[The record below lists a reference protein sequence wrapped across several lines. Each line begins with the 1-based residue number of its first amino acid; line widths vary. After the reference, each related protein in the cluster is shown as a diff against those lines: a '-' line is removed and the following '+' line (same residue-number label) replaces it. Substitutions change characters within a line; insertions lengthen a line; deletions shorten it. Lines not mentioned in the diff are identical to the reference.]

1 LRHAPGIADE
11 NDITE
16 PHQPLDDTH
25 AHPPLTPP
33 PAGAAPGGP
42 PPEGGPP
49 PPVVPPGRGVWPWL
63 AALGILAIAGLL
75 LWLFVFR
82 DASKGKVVPAVVG
95 LQQQQAVEELTRE
108 GFAVEVVVGPSAK
121 SAGIVFS
128 QKPGGGSRLDRGQTV
143 VIHVSNGHPL
153 TGTTTTSA
161 TTTTT
166 TAPTTTAQQ
175 STTTAQ
181 QATTTKE
188 TTTKETTTTAP
199 PTASVPDVTGQQAS
213 DAAGQVEAAGFVAQ
227 TDPVGQSGAPG
238 TVVGENPTGN
248 SKAPIGS
255 VVRLSIATGSDR
267 PAQEVPNVVG
277 QKAAAARA
285 ALLDAKFTVRTE
297 YKKASA
303 GSRGAVLSQ
312 SPAAGD
318 SQPAFTQVTV
328 TVGE

>member
-16 PHQPLDDTH
+16 PHQPLDDTQ

-33 PAGAAPGGP
+33 PVGAPPGGP

-49 PPVVPPGRGVWPWL
+49 PPPVPPGRGVWPWL

-82 DASKGKVVPAVVG
+82 DTSKGKVVPAVVG
-95 LQQQQAVEELTRE
+95 LQQQQAVEEITRE
-108 GFAVEVVVGPSAK
+108 GFAVEVVVAPYAK

-161 TTTTT
+161 TTTT
-166 TAPTTTAQQ
+166 APTTTAQQ
-175 STTTAQ
+175 PTTTAQ
-181 QATTTKE
+181 QP

-238 TVVGENPTGN
+238 TVVGENPAGN

-285 ALLDAKFTVRTE
+285 ALLEAKFTVRTE